1 MSPKKLANKLT
12 IAIALFHKQY
22 QICVD
27 VLFYRLLS
35 IPALNFI
42 LLCLTNCISG
52 VIISMFSSNFVFATT
67 QH

>member
-12 IAIALFHKQY
+12 IAIALFYKQY

-35 IPALNFI
+35 QLLNFI
-42 LLCLTNCISG
+42 LLCLTNCIGG
-52 VIISMFSSNFVFATT
+52 VIISMFSNFVFATT

>member
-35 IPALNFI
+35 QL
-42 LLCLTNCISG
+42 
-52 VIISMFSSNFVFATT
+52 
-67 QH
+67 